1 MVNRPG
7 FDLRPLAR
15 CAFFCVDAGGPGRQE
30 GHEEEHSARSL
41 GFVVGAE
48 L

>member
-1 MVNRPG
+1 MVSRPG

-15 CAFFCVDAGGPGRQE
+15 CAFCVDAGGPGRQE
-30 GHEEEHSARSL
+30 GREEEHSDRSL